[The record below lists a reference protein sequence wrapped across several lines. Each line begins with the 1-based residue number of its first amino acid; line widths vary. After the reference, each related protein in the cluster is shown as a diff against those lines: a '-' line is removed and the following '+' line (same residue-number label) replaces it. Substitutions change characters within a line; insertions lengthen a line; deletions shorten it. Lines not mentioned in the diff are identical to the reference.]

1 MNTTIGLLGGGQL
14 GQMLCEAANP
24 LGVSVVVLDAPNSP
38 AKQVNSR
45 VSHIDGSYTD
55 PEKIRELARR
65 VDILTIET
73 EHVDTYVLE
82 EIAEKGVEVADYY
95 GNISMKK
102 VQVQPNWRTIRII
115 QDKFKQKQHLMA
127 HGVQTVI
134 AKSVK
139 PDPTDLNVFGS
150 TFGFPFMLKTRKN
163 AYDGRG
169 NFIVKT
175 SVHIEKALEE
185 FRTKDLYAEKWADFK
200 MELAVMVVKFE
211 EGLTS
216 DGLGTVAY
224 PVVETIHQDS
234 ICHLVYA
241 PARGISDDVQQRAK
255 KIAQKAVGCLWG
267 RGVFGV
273 ELFLLQDGEIV
284 VNEIAPRPHNSGHYT
299 IEACPT
305 FSQYKSQLLS
315 ILEIRPY
322 FPESVVPLLSPAII
336 MLNILGGVNK
346 RSHEALVE
354 KALLVP
360 SAALHLYGK
369 ESRPGRKIGHI
380 SIISSTMSEAEILS
394 LPLINLAKIM
404 RDERDSLL

>member
-1 MNTTIGLLGGGQL
+1 MKNSGLSQLMDKNMNTTIGLLGGGQL

-82 EIAEKGVEVADYY
+82 EIAEKGVEVADRY

-127 HGVQTVI
+127 HGVQTVM
-134 AKSVK
+134 AESVK

-175 SVHIEKALEE
+175 SVQIEKALEE
-185 FRTKDLYAEKWADFK
+185 FRTKDLYAEKWANFR

-315 ILEIRPY
+315 ILEIRPH
-322 FPESVVPLLSPAII
+322 FPESVVPLLSPATI

-346 RSHEALVE
+346 KSHEALVE
-354 KALLVP
+354 KALLIP

-380 SIISSTMSEAEILS
+380 SIISSTMSEGI
-394 LPLINLAKIM
+394 
-404 RDERDSLL
+404 